1 MALEDGLE
9 PSTPGSS
16 GPRSADWSYS
26 SIFAACIIFSKLHS
40 LNHHPIFK
48 DQISR
53 ELKWPSCFHPRQ
65 PLLCSSVVRLNS
77 LSTQATANGFLSN
90 PLFQAKSKLHM
101 CCHHAIYT
109 TLTRLFCKPS
119 SNFAFKLSES
129 PQNVI
134 FVIKNCKNHL
144 LLGLESSSLPCHL
157 ASFCFFFSHSV
168 NFLKLRFPWR

>member
-1 MALEDGLE
+1 MVPRLGLLPRTHHLRGDYVTIIKNLVG
-9 PSTPGSS
+9 PSGNDPLPQDFQSRVQQPTIRQAHS
-16 GPRSADWSYS
+16 
-26 SIFAACIIFSKLHS
+26 AACIIFSKLQS

-65 PLLCSSVVRLNS
+65 PLLCLSVVRLNS

-109 TLTRLFCKPS
+109 TLLRHFCKLV
-119 SNFAFKLSES
+119 SNF
-129 PQNVI
+129 
-134 FVIKNCKNHL
+134 
-144 LLGLESSSLPCHL
+144 
-157 ASFCFFFSHSV
+157 FFQRAVFHCID
-168 NFLKLRFPWR
+168 